1 MVAADACCI
10 PSCVFSWKENLDGV
24 PAAVAETFKAGE
36 EAVVVHRNLL
46 VLLRWG
52 QMSCLVWG
60 KYYFSLSLEASA
72 PGQLLEGLISPNGKV
87 MEAATNLK
95 FWKVFLQV
103 SNAWISLTAT
113 GKWWTFYA
121 AADDGGDNDDLYVY
135 DDFDDGDGNDSNL

>member
-1 MVAADACCI
+1 
-10 PSCVFSWKENLDGV
+10 
-24 PAAVAETFKAGE
+24 
-36 EAVVVHRNLL
+36 
-46 VLLRWG
+46 
-52 QMSCLVWG
+52 
-60 KYYFSLSLEASA
+60 
-72 PGQLLEGLISPNGKV
+72 

-121 AADDGGDNDDLYVY
+121 AADDGGDDDDLYVY